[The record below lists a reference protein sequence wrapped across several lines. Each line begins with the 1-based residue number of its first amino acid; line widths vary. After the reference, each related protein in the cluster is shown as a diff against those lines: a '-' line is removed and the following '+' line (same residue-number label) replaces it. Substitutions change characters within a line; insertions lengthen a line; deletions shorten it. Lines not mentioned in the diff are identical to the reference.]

1 MVEFISSD
9 WRKLGTKMEHA
20 KLLSSIT
27 HIPVGVL
34 QMEKPVRS
42 LSIAQRMS
50 WAYKRETTRVE
61 DRAYSLMGIFSVHMT
76 TIYGE
81 GERAF
86 QRLQEEIM
94 KQSIDPSLLAW
105 GLFSMTTT
113 DLPQHSSE
121 HEHTNYK
128 SYLLARSPDN
138 FNPRYS
144 GRTTFSPVSSQG
156 EAA

>member
-1 MVEFISSD
+1 
-9 WRKLGTKMEHA
+9 
-20 KLLSSIT
+20 
-27 HIPVGVL
+27 
-34 QMEKPVRS
+34 
-42 LSIAQRMS
+42 MS
-50 WAYKRETTRVE
+50 WAAIRRTTRVE
-61 DRAYSLMGIFSVHMT
+61 DRAYSLMGIFGVHMT

-94 KQSIDPSLLAW
+94 KQSIDPSLFAW

-113 DLPQHSSE
+113 DLAQHSSE